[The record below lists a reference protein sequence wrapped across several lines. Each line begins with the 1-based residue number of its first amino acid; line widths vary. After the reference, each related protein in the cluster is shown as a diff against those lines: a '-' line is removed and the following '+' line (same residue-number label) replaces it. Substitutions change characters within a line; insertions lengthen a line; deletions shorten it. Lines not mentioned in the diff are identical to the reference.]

1 MQNTGGQQFSYDVFK
16 SAYDADDKI
25 KNIVK
30 DFDQETITL
39 KTREMDDIS
48 SGAGSNKD
56 VVGQMAKRATKI
68 GS

>member
-1 MQNTGGQQFSYDVFK
+1 MQNTGGQQFSYDIFK
-16 SAYDADDKI
+16 SAYDSDDKI

-30 DFDQETITL
+30 DFDQDTITL

-48 SGAGSNKD
+48 VSSGSKKD
-56 VVGQMAKRATKI
+56 VVGQMAKRATKL